1 MSKIKIFLK
10 SGHIIDLECDEW
22 ELNYNNQTLEYNGY
36 TFKGL
41 KKIKQVGFVPSQ
53 IAGYIEY

>member
-10 SGHIIDLECDEW
+10 SGHTVDIECGDW
-22 ELNYNNQTLEYNGY
+22 ELRYDNKTLEYNGY
-36 TFKGL
+36 VFKDL
-41 KKIKQVGFVPSQ
+41 KKVKQVGFVPSQ